1 MTDAPLVLHAE
12 AYWHSPWDCACW
24 VAMREKG
31 LTFARSLALIPGSA
45 QMLGPGRRQG
55 ASEASRDVIRTR
67 MPAARVPALQ
77 HGDFW
82 LAESVAIVE
91 YLEDVFPPPRWP
103 AILPRDPRD
112 RARSRQ
118 LSLVARTDLRALR
131 AERPAW
137 MIFYP
142 ASPPPLGADA
152 RREADELVDA
162 VVRMLGGRRGF
173 VFDEFTITD
182 VDLAFALQRLHKT
195 GEELPDEV
203 VAYIHAVWSRPSVH
217 EFVMHPRP
225 PHPPADDHNTKR

>member
-1 MTDAPLVLHAE
+1 MIDAPLVLHAE

-24 VAMREKG
+24 VALREKG
-31 LTFARSLALIPGSA
+31 LTFARSLAIIPGSA
-45 QMLGPGRRQG
+45 QIVDLR
-55 ASEASRDVIRTR
+55 SR

-82 LAESVAIVE
+82 LSESTAIVE

-103 AILPRDPRD
+103 AVLPRDPRH
-112 RARSRQ
+112 RARARQ

-142 ASPPPLGADA
+142 SSPRPLGPDA

-162 VVRMLGGRRGF
+162 ALRMLAGRGGF
-173 VFDEFTITD
+173 LFDAFSITD
-182 VDLAFALQRLHKT
+182 VDLAFALQRVRRT
-195 GEELPDEV
+195 GETLPGEV
-203 VAYIHAVWSRPSVH
+203 VEYVDRVWERPSVK
-217 EFVMHPRP
+217 EFVLHPRP
-225 PHPPADDHNTKR
+225 PHPPADDHNTRR

>member
-91 YLEDVFPPPRWP
+91 YLEDVFPRRAGRRSCRVTRATAPAAGSSRWS
-103 AILPRDPRD
+103 
-112 RARSRQ
+112 RAPTFAPCGPS
-118 LSLVARTDLRALR
+118 
-131 AERPAW
+131 
-137 MIFYP
+137 
-142 ASPPPLGADA
+142 
-152 RREADELVDA
+152 
-162 VVRMLGGRRGF
+162 GRRG
-173 VFDEFTITD
+173 
-182 VDLAFALQRLHKT
+182 
-195 GEELPDEV
+195 
-203 VAYIHAVWSRPSVH
+203 
-217 EFVMHPRP
+217 
-225 PHPPADDHNTKR
+225 